1 MAEKENQTRE
11 PNDRLVRLFKVAA
24 VALAVMTAVTTFWGW
39 DWGFSTLVG
48 GCMILGLGVLT
59 KTALDGVV
67 HGNSKDMRKRIGLR
81 ILKRLLLLAF
91 PLCAMLFLPWI
102 RFIPLMIGFSLMFP
116 TLVIELVLERMKPV
130 EKKSS

>member
-1 MAEKENQTRE
+1 M
-11 PNDRLVRLFKVAA
+11 FKIA
-24 VALAVMTAVTTFWGW
+24 VVVLLVMTTITVFWGW
-39 DWGFSTLVG
+39 DWAFSTLVG
-48 GCMILGLGVLT
+48 GTLILALGVLT
-59 KTALDGVV
+59 KTALDGVIFAD
-67 HGNSKDMRKRIGLR
+67 SKKMRRQIWLR

-116 TLVIELVLERMKPV
+116 TLIIELVMERMNPL